1 MKNNDIE
8 ILQAWAQAG
17 FAQNLVAK
25 ALTSANGVGEALSP
39 QNLRIEMTNTI
50 QRLSPEMAIW
60 TEYAGMRDVASKFA
74 EYNRITALPQSGS
87 KQGETE
93 VTPGTNSKFER
104 ESATLKIFRRKGKI
118 TDFTRDVSRKYLDVA
133 KVEMDNQLKV
143 MIWDLV
149 TSMYFGNSS
158 ADSMDFDGID
168 TLVTT
173 NRTSQ
178 AREGVAITG
187 LDVLDDMIDK
197 ADRNGG
203 STHPRVFLTSPEMIS
218 ALTGYETTIR
228 KLVDLGKGSSQMGL
242 IKIPGGHVLETYRGV
257 PLVKTTGLSPVETMS
272 PTVTL
277 GQANSGGHLSNGDY
291 YVQIAPVTNRGE
303 QLASAEQKITLT
315 GGSAAQVISIVL
327 SKAHLGAQYY
337 KIYVSQVSKEEKL
350 CSMVSALVYDADG
363 NLLLDSTHFVGK
375 TGGNEIYITYADNTD
390 GTVSDTMADDVPL
403 VAHGS
408 YNPEY
413 IILQDLDPI
422 QGLGDIA
429 YANIATGGVFGGLI
443 TTEPLAKID
452 AYAQFMM
459 YSHMTL
465 VPSYEATSVIQR
477 GLRRK

>member
-39 QNLRIEMTNTI
+39 QNLRVEMTNTI
-50 QRLSPEMAIW
+50 QRLSPEMSIW

-74 EYNRITALPQSGS
+74 EFNRITDLPQSGS

-93 VTPGTNSKFER
+93 TTPATNSKFKR
-104 ESATLKIFRRKGKI
+104 ELAELKIFRRKGKI
-118 TDFTRDVSRKYLDVA
+118 TDFTKDISRKYLDVA

-143 MIWDLV
+143 MIWDLI
-149 TSMYFGNSS
+149 TSMYFGNSA
-158 ADSMDFDGID
+158 ADAMDFDGIE

-173 NRTSQ
+173 NRTDQ
-178 AREGVAITG
+178 VRGGVTITG

-197 ADRNGG
+197 SDRAGG
-203 STHPRVFLTSPEMIS
+203 ATHSRVLLTSPEMIS

-228 KLVDLGKGSSQMGL
+228 KLVDLGKGSGQMGL
-242 IKIPGGHVLETYRGV
+242 IKIPGGHVLETYRGI
-257 PLVKTTGLSPVETMS
+257 PLVKTTGLSPVEIMT
-272 PTVTL
+272 PTITL
-277 GQANSGGHLSNGDY
+277 AGVGTGGHLSDGDY
-291 YVQIAPVTNRGE
+291 YIQVSPVTNRGE
-303 QLASAEQKITLT
+303 QLASAEQKITLS
-315 GGSAAQVISIVL
+315 GGGNAQRICFTLSAAHV
-327 SKAHLGAQYY
+327 GAQYY
-337 KIYVSQVSKEEKL
+337 KIYCSQITEKEKL
-350 CSMVSALVYDADG
+350 CSMLSALVYDSDG

-375 TGGNEIYITYADNTD
+375 TGGSEFYLDYTDNSD
-390 GTVSDTMADDVPL
+390 GTVTDTMADDVPL
-403 VAHGS
+403 VANGGI
-408 YNPEY
+408 NPEY

-465 VPSYEATSVIQR
+465 VPSFEATTVIRR